1 MEALISKNNLTTR
14 YVECLA
20 TCHSVSLLDDL
31 KIGDPLDIKMFE
43 STGWILDETNTNNK
57 SMFEEARVYSEEA
70 QSQNYILVIKKRFD
84 FNSDVMRMSSIV
96 RCLKTNA
103 VYAYVKGS
111 PERIQELCQKN
122 TIPSDFD

>member
-1 MEALISKNNLTTR
+1 MNHDDWTTR

-20 TCHSVSLLDDL
+20 SCHSVSLLDDV

-43 STGWILDETNTNNK
+43 STGWILDESNANDK
-57 SMFEEARVYSEEA
+57 SNIEEARVYSEDTKD
-70 QSQNYILVIKKRFD
+70 QNYILSICKRYD

-96 RCLKTNA
+96 WNLKTNA

-111 PERIQELCQKN
+111 PEWI
-122 TIPSDFD
+122 